1 MTDQLQSAV
10 RWLRASYIAGAVADG
25 LAGIAILLPSRMGEA
40 GFRFPM
46 GIGAS
51 LMFGW
56 AVLLLWA
63 NGKPMER
70 KGVLLVTIFP
80 VITGLLATLTWAA
93 ASGRFSVAR
102 ILPSTVV
109 CIALVGLMGFS
120 YWKATRIPHRG

>member
-1 MTDQLQSAV
+1 
-10 RWLRASYIAGAVADG
+10 
-25 LAGIAILLPSRMGEA
+25 MGEA
-40 GFRFPM
+40 EFRFPM

-63 NGKPMER
+63 NRKPMDR

-80 VITGLLATLTWAA
+80 VITGLLTTVTWAA

-109 CIALVGLMGFS
+109 CTALVGLMGFS
-120 YWKATRIPHRG
+120 YWKATRIPHRIPHRG